1 MIRFHCNK
9 CGQSIKAPDKYAG
22 KKVKCPKCSASNIL
36 PSDEEALPYQLE
48 VDTNDYE
55 CIFCQQCGNKIK
67 KDAFICPKCGCK
79 NNLSNNSNN
88 NFTPEVKTG
97 TIVAAYF
104 LCFFIP
110 LFGIIAGIYLMCK
123 DKIAHGIACVL
134 LSMFIG
140 IPFSLALMSSS
151 MAV

>member
-22 KKVKCPKCSASNIL
+22 KKVKCPKCAAPNLL
-36 PSDEEALPYQLE
+36 PSEEEALPYQLE
-48 VDTNDYE
+48 VETNDYE

-79 NNLSNNSNN
+79 NNLSNNNSNN
-88 NFTPEVKTG
+88 TFTPEVKTG
-97 TIVAAYF
+97 TIVAAYV
-104 LCFFIP
+104 LSLIAP

-123 DKIAHGIACVL
+123 NKVGHGICCVL
-134 LSMFIG
+134 ISLFLS
-140 IPFSLALMSSS
+140 IPFWAVF
-151 MAV
+151 MAAIPA